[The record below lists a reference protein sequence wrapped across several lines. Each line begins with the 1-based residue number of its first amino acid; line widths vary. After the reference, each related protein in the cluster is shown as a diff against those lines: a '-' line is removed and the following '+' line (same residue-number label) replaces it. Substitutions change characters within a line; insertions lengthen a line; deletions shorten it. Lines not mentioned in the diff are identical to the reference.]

1 MTNITAAMVKELRE
15 TTSAGM
21 LDCKKALTETNGDM
35 EQAIDWLRK
44 KGLASAAKKA
54 SRIAAEGLVAVAVDG
69 NKGAVVE
76 VNSETDFVAKNEIF
90 QEYVEDAAQ
99 VALMYKGEVCDMKTF
114 QCPKVHKSFEER
126 LTDMIAKI
134 GENMNLRRAKM
145 IEVKDGVVASYIHNA
160 ARPNVGKIGVLVA
173 LESTGDKTKLAE
185 LGKHIAMHVA
195 ASAPQFL
202 DIASVDPAAVEHEKS
217 IFAEQAKASGKPA
230 NIIEKM
236 VEGRVKKYYDEV
248 VLEEQAYIMDPDKK
262 VKDVIA
268 EAAKELGTDIKL
280 KEFVCFRLGEGL
292 QKKEEDFADAVRGG
306 RPGRRVQGP
315 PVLQHHVADGEPH
328 AVRRSDHAPDVF
340 PEGVRPGLHD
350 GGRRQP
356 GAERRPNPDVAVLPR
371 ELYCRR

>member
-21 LDCKKALTETNGDM
+21 LDCKKALTETDGDM
-35 EQAIDWLRK
+35 EKAVDWLRK

-54 SRIAAEGLVAVAVDG
+54 SRIAAEGLVAVAVEG

-90 QEYVEDAAQ
+90 QEYVQDAAL
-99 VALMYKGEVCDMKTF
+99 VALMSSGEVCNMKTF

-145 IEVKDGVVASYIHNA
+145 IEVSDGVIAAYVHNA
-160 ARPNVGKIGVLVA
+160 VKPGLGKIGVLVA
-173 LESTGDKTKLAE
+173 LESKGDKEKLAE
-185 LGKHIAMHVA
+185 LGKHIAMHIA
-195 ASAPQFL
+195 ASNPLFQ

-217 IFAEQAKASGKPA
+217 IFAEQAKASGKPE

-236 VEGRVKKYYDEV
+236 VEGRVRKYYEEV

-292 QKKEEDFADAVRGG
+292 QKKEEDFAAE
-306 RPGRRVQGP
+306 
-315 PVLQHHVADGEPH
+315 VA
-328 AVRRSDHAPDVF
+328 AQLSK
-340 PEGVRPGLHD
+340 
-350 GGRRQP
+350 
-356 GAERRPNPDVAVLPR
+356 
-371 ELYCRR
+371 

>member
-1 MTNITAAMVKELRE
+1 MTDITAAMVKELRE
-15 TTSAGM
+15 STGAGM

-35 EQAIDWLRK
+35 EQAVDWLRK

-76 VNSETDFVAKNEIF
+76 VNSETDFVAKNDIF

-99 VALMYKGEVCDMKTF
+99 VALMHKGEICDMKTF

-145 IEVKDGVVASYIHNA
+145 IEVSDGVVASYIHNA
-160 ARPNVGKIGVLVA
+160 AKPNVGKIGVLVA
-173 LESTGDKTKLAE
+173 LESNGDKAKLAE
-185 LGKHIAMHVA
+185 LGKHIAMHIA

-202 DIASVDPAAVEHEKS
+202 NIASVDPAAVEHEKA
-217 IFAEQAKASGKPA
+217 IFSEQAKASGKPA

-268 EAAKELGTDIKL
+268 DAAKELGTDIKL
-280 KEFVCFRLGEGL
+280 KEYVCFRLGEGL
-292 QKKEEDFADAVRGG
+292 QKKEEDFAAE
-306 RPGRRVQGP
+306 
-315 PVLQHHVADGEPH
+315 VA
-328 AVRRSDHAPDVF
+328 AQ
-340 PEGVRPGLHD
+340 L
-350 GGRRQP
+350 
-356 GAERRPNPDVAVLPR
+356 NK
-371 ELYCRR
+371 

>member
-134 GENMNLRRAKM
+134 GEN
-145 IEVKDGVVASYIHNA
+145 D
-160 ARPNVGKIGVLVA
+160 
-173 LESTGDKTKLAE
+173 
-185 LGKHIAMHVA
+185 
-195 ASAPQFL
+195 
-202 DIASVDPAAVEHEKS
+202 
-217 IFAEQAKASGKPA
+217 
-230 NIIEKM
+230 
-236 VEGRVKKYYDEV
+236 
-248 VLEEQAYIMDPDKK
+248 
-262 VKDVIA
+262 
-268 EAAKELGTDIKL
+268 
-280 KEFVCFRLGEGL
+280 
-292 QKKEEDFADAVRGG
+292 
-306 RPGRRVQGP
+306 
-315 PVLQHHVADGEPH
+315 
-328 AVRRSDHAPDVF
+328 
-340 PEGVRPGLHD
+340 
-350 GGRRQP
+350 
-356 GAERRPNPDVAVLPR
+356 
-371 ELYCRR
+371 

>member
-202 DIASVDPAAVEHEKS
+202 DIASVDPAAVGHEKS
-217 IFAEQAKASGKPA
+217 IFVEQAKASGKPA

-292 QKKEEDFADAVRGG
+292 QKKEEDFAAE
-306 RPGRRVQGP
+306 
-315 PVLQHHVADGEPH
+315 VA
-328 AVRRSDHAPDVF
+328 AQLSK
-340 PEGVRPGLHD
+340 
-350 GGRRQP
+350 
-356 GAERRPNPDVAVLPR
+356 
-371 ELYCRR
+371 

>member
-21 LDCKKALTETNGDM
+21 LDCKKALTETDCDM
-35 EQAIDWLRK
+35 EKAVDWLRK

-54 SRIAAEGLVAVAVDG
+54 SRIAAEGLVAVAVEG

-90 QEYVEDAAQ
+90 QEYVQDAAL
-99 VALMYKGEVCDMKTF
+99 VALMSSGEVCNMKTF

-145 IEVKDGVVASYIHNA
+145 IEVSDGVIAAYVHNA
-160 ARPNVGKIGVLVA
+160 VKPGLGKIGVLVA
-173 LESTGDKTKLAE
+173 LESKGDKEKLAE
-185 LGKHIAMHVA
+185 LGKHIAMHIA
-195 ASAPQFL
+195 ASNPLFQ

-217 IFAEQAKASGKPA
+217 IFAEQAKASGKPE

-236 VEGRVKKYYDEV
+236 VEGRVRKYYEEV

-262 VKDVIA
+262 VKQVIA
-268 EAAKELGTDIKL
+268 DAAKELGTDIKL
-280 KEFVCFRLGEGL
+280 KEYVCFRLGEGL
-292 QKKEEDFADAVRGG
+292 QKKEEDFAAE
-306 RPGRRVQGP
+306 
-315 PVLQHHVADGEPH
+315 VA
-328 AVRRSDHAPDVF
+328 AQLAK
-340 PEGVRPGLHD
+340 
-350 GGRRQP
+350 
-356 GAERRPNPDVAVLPR
+356 
-371 ELYCRR
+371 

>member
-1 MTNITAAMVKELRE
+1 MSEITAAMVKELRE

-90 QEYVEDAAQ
+90 QEYVEDAAK
-99 VALMYKGEVCDMKTF
+99 VALMNDGDVEKMKAF
-114 QCPKVHKSFEER
+114 GCPKCGKSFGER

-134 GENMNLRRAKM
+134 GENMNLRRAQVLTVNNG
-145 IEVKDGVVASYIHNA
+145 IVSAYIHNA

-173 LESTGDKTKLAE
+173 LESSADKAKLAE

-195 ASAPQFL
+195 ASAP
-202 DIASVDPAAVEHEKS
+202 IALTIADVPASNVEHEKS
-217 IFAEQAKASGKPA
+217 IYAEQARASGKPE

-236 VEGRVKKYYDEV
+236 IEGRVRKYYDEV

-262 VKDVIA
+262 VKQVVAD
-268 EAAKELGTDIKL
+268 AAKEFGADIKL
-280 KEFVCFRLGEGL
+280 AGYVCFKLGEGL
-292 QKKEEDFADAVRGG
+292 QKREEDFA
-306 RPGRRVQGP
+306 
-315 PVLQHHVADGEPH
+315 
-328 AVRRSDHAPDVF
+328 
-340 PEGVRPGLHD
+340 
-350 GGRRQP
+350 
-356 GAERRPNPDVAVLPR
+356 AELGK
-371 ELYCRR
+371 

>member
-217 IFAEQAKASGKPA
+217 IFAEQAKASGKPE

-292 QKKEEDFADAVRGG
+292 QKKEEDFAAE
-306 RPGRRVQGP
+306 
-315 PVLQHHVADGEPH
+315 VA
-328 AVRRSDHAPDVF
+328 AQLAK
-340 PEGVRPGLHD
+340 
-350 GGRRQP
+350 
-356 GAERRPNPDVAVLPR
+356 
-371 ELYCRR
+371 

>member
-217 IFAEQAKASGKPA
+217 IFAEQK
-230 NIIEKM
+230 I
-236 VEGRVKKYYDEV
+236 R
-248 VLEEQAYIMDPDKK
+248 
-262 VKDVIA
+262 
-268 EAAKELGTDIKL
+268 
-280 KEFVCFRLGEGL
+280 
-292 QKKEEDFADAVRGG
+292 
-306 RPGRRVQGP
+306 
-315 PVLQHHVADGEPH
+315 
-328 AVRRSDHAPDVF
+328 
-340 PEGVRPGLHD
+340 
-350 GGRRQP
+350 
-356 GAERRPNPDVAVLPR
+356 
-371 ELYCRR
+371 

>member
-1 MTNITAAMVKELRE
+1 MTDITAAMVKELRE
-15 TTSAGM
+15 STGAGM

-35 EQAIDWLRK
+35 EQAVDWLRK

-76 VNSETDFVAKNEIF
+76 VNSETDFVAKNDIF

-99 VALMYKGEVCDMKTF
+99 VALMHKGEICDMKTF

-145 IEVKDGVVASYIHNA
+145 IEVSDGVVASYIHNA
-160 ARPNVGKIGVLVA
+160 AKPNVGKIGVLVA
-173 LESTGDKTKLAE
+173 LESNGDKAKLAE
-185 LGKHIAMHVA
+185 LGKHIAMHIA

-202 DIASVDPAAVEHEKS
+202 NIASVDPAAVEHEKA
-217 IFAEQAKASGKPA
+217 IFSEQAKASGKPA

-268 EAAKELGTDIKL
+268 DAAKELGADIKL
-280 KEFVCFRLGEGL
+280 KEYVCFRLGEGL
-292 QKKEEDFADAVRGG
+292 QKKEEDFAAE
-306 RPGRRVQGP
+306 
-315 PVLQHHVADGEPH
+315 VA
-328 AVRRSDHAPDVF
+328 AQ
-340 PEGVRPGLHD
+340 LKK
-350 GGRRQP
+350 
-356 GAERRPNPDVAVLPR
+356 
-371 ELYCRR
+371 

>member
-1 MTNITAAMVKELRE
+1 MTEITAAMVKELRE

-35 EQAIDWLRK
+35 EAAVDWLRK

-90 QEYVEDAAQ
+90 QEYVKDAAT
-99 VALMYKGEVCDMKTF
+99 VALMKNGDVCEMKKF
-114 QCPKVHKSFEER
+114 DCPKCGKTFEER

-134 GENMNLRRAKM
+134 GENMNLRRAQM
-145 IEVKDGVVASYIHNA
+145 LTVNEGIVSDYVHSATIPG
-160 ARPNVGKIGVLVA
+160 VGKIGVLVA
-173 LESTGDKTKLAE
+173 LESKADKAKLAE

-195 ASAPQFL
+195 ASRPQFL
-202 DIASVDPAAVEHEKS
+202 TIADVDQASLEHERG
-217 IFAEQAKASGKPA
+217 IYAEQARATGKPE

-236 VEGRVKKYYDEV
+236 VEGRIKKYYDEV

-268 EAAKELGTDIKL
+268 EAAKELGADIKL
-280 KEFVCFRLGEGL
+280 TGFVCFKLGEGL
-292 QKKEEDFADAVRGG
+292 QKREEDFAAE
-306 RPGRRVQGP
+306 
-315 PVLQHHVADGEPH
+315 VA
-328 AVRRSDHAPDVF
+328 AQ
-340 PEGVRPGLHD
+340 L
-350 GGRRQP
+350 
-356 GAERRPNPDVAVLPR
+356 NK
-371 ELYCRR
+371 